1 MEVISCQ
8 FLKESQEN
16 FKRKYEIKA
25 KGYDFDWLVK
35 QVALL
40 LKIKPWDVLACSKY
54 KQTVK
59 ARDLLC
65 YWGTRELGM
74 TTVDLAKKL
83 NLAQPTVSQ
92 SATRGRKTAV
102 EAGLKLF

>member
-1 MEVISCQ
+1 MTANIQLPVGVTGSIS
-8 FLKESQEN
+8 
-16 FKRKYEIKA
+16 KRE
-25 KGYDFDWLVK
+25 
-35 QVALL
+35 L
-40 LKIKPWDVLACSKY
+40 LKIKPGDVLARGKY

-83 NLAQPTVSQ
+83 NLAQPTISQ
-92 SATRGRKTAV
+92 SAMRGQKTVV
-102 EAGLKLF
+102 EAGLKLL